1 MVLGVKVGGGS
12 WGKLGGLDGR
22 ARGSRGAEFEGGQLG
37 GDLGVWGHL
46 EGCLVGGPVGWAS
59 PEGG

>member
-22 ARGSRGAEFEGGQLG
+22 AKGSRGAEFEGGQLG
-37 GDLGVWGHL
+37 GNWGF
-46 EGCLVGGPVGWAS
+46 GDT
-59 PEGG
+59 